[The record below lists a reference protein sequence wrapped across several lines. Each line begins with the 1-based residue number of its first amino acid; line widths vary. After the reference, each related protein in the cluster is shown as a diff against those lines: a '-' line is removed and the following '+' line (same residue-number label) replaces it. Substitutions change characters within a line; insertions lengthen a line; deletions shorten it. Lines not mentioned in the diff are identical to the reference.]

1 MACGCRELEARHGS
15 GNCKCVH
22 YREKFPD
29 CKCEEESVSEHSP
42 GRVYDDEVLVRT
54 IFNPIFVD
62 QRGHLTPTYFQN
74 AVVKDFTDRG
84 LSVNRKG
91 YLTERALTIRLQHHP
106 SNRHDYVR
114 FIAARCGDLRRLRF
128 NGKRA
133 ICVYDSATEE
143 DRSHADLCQSV
154 STEPNATKRESR
166 TLRMKTA
173 RMLQDEFCRM
183 VVTTLANALPRHSD
197 PWVTRCPPVDRT

>member
-1 MACGCRELEARHGS
+1 MACGCKELEAQHGS
-15 GNCKCVH
+15 GNCKCVQ

-42 GRVYDDEVLVRT
+42 ARVSDDEVLVRI

-62 QRGHLTPTYFQN
+62 QRDHLKPAYFQS
-74 AVVKDFTDRG
+74 VVKDFTDRG

-91 YLTERALTIRLQHHP
+91 YLTERVLTARLQHHP
-106 SNRHDYVR
+106 SNRHDYIR
-114 FIAARCGDLRRLRF
+114 FIAVRCGDLRRLRF

-143 DRSHADLCQSV
+143 DLSHADVCQSV
-154 STEPNATKRESR
+154 STEQNATKRESKA
-166 TLRMKTA
+166 LRMKTA
-173 RMLQDEFCRM
+173 RMLQNEFCPM
-183 VVTTLANALPRHSD
+183 VATTLVNALPRHSD
-197 PWVTRCPPVDRT
+197 PWGTRCPPVDRP